1 MDLIF
6 SAFATLEGHRESAHP
21 NQGRAVYDRGLV
33 VGVASARACHPVC
46 RVALVTNASVP
57 EPYAG
62 QLPAAGVEVLRCP
75 FDSFRFPADLPWSLA
90 FYKLCALRWV
100 LAHTGC
106 DRCLMLDADTYTQR
120 PLDDLWREADQA
132 VLLYQVEHPASQPM
146 AAAIS
151 RRADALDPAGAPHC
165 LTHYGG
171 ELVAGRADRL
181 RAFAD
186 RCAAVYGEMTAAGV
200 LPEEGDEAILA
211 IAAWRSALAGEPV
224 RSANAYLARYWLGAR
239 FYFVSTGYCLTPLCV
254 LHLPGQAKN
263 RQLLLLYRYY
273 TRRGHFPPDRTVWR
287 WCGLPAARPPLL
299 TTLFVRL
306 RARLPF

>member
-1 MDLIF
+1 MVAL
-6 SAFATLEGHRESAHP
+6 
-21 NQGRAVYDRGLV
+21 
-33 VGVASARACHPVC
+33 ASARACNPGC
-46 RVALVTNASVP
+46 RVALVTNAPVP

-62 QLPAAGVEVLRCP
+62 QLAAAGVEVLRCP